1 MAPLKRGRERVLPCR
16 RRVTRGAEHAKAV
29 VEALRDRRGTKCPQ
43 APGGEL
49 ERERQAVE
57 AEADPRD
64 VHGVLL
70 VEREARRS
78 RLRPLDEEPHGLV
91 VEEPARLECLLGVGD
106 VERRNPEHDLARHT
120 QRLAARRQDRQL
132 SRGAEEAVREPGSRC
147 EHVLAV
153 VRDEQQRARREV
165 IDDGVDELLPG
176 QRAHIE
182 CGSDGV
188 RDAPRVREGGELD
201 ESRTVRI
208 RRLHGAGE
216 LEREPRLAGTARP
229 GEGEQSRAAK
239 ERLQLGKLAAAAD
252 ERAGV
257 RGQRGRAVGAG
268 GAEAGE
274 GLRQLRRQLREL
286 VAPCRRPVVVA
297 VLRQQLAAV
306 DGEGRTVRGGCT
318 GAPRSAAASSSRST
332 STSAASWRTS
342 SRNSIAPASSAR
354 RATWTA

>member
-1 MAPLKRGRERVLPCR
+1 MPLGERRRLVGLVEPLARVQPDRLEEAVAARARGAVVGCHEGLLDETREHVGNPPRVEIGAGAHALDRVELEAAGERRKPAKQRPLVRLEEVVAPLKRGRERVLPCR

-120 QRLAARRQDRQL
+120 QRPAARRQDRQL

-147 EHVLAV
+147 EHVLASST
-153 VRDEQQRARREV
+153 RAAPSGYDGSMARASSSASRVLPAPPVPARVSSRVPRRS
-165 IDDGVDELLPG
+165 GFSSASSRPRPMNEL
-176 QRAHIE
+176 ASA
-182 CGSDGV
+182 GSEAG
-188 RDAPRVREGGELD
+188 RSAP
-201 ESRTVRI
+201 
-208 RRLHGAGE
+208 A
-216 LEREPRLAGTARP
+216 EPRPARA
-229 GEGEQSRAAK
+229 S
-239 ERLQLGKLAAAAD
+239 
-252 ERAGV
+252 V
-257 RGQRGRAVGAG
+257 SS
-268 GAEAGE
+268 
-274 GLRQLRRQLREL
+274 
-286 VAPCRRPVVVA
+286 VA
-297 VLRQQLAAV
+297 
-306 DGEGRTVRGGCT
+306 
-318 GAPRSAAASSSRST
+318 SSASSSRR
-332 STSAASWRTS
+332 AAAQS
-342 SRNSIAPASSAR
+342 S
-354 RATWTA
+354 